1 MAVSVRDKLKAKK
14 QAYVQE
20 QIAAAAAKLFAE
32 RGYRAV
38 TIDDIASSLGYTK
51 SVVFY
56 YFKNK
61 SQLLWAIFDQIQETY
76 ASDIKAI
83 MAMNLPTEVLFR
95 EMIKRHAINNM
106 ERSDWT
112 AIYSRDDSE
121 LPESRRQII
130 KNKKKEYDNLF
141 RKVYEDGIAEGV
153 FRRMPTYVVVGGIIG
168 MCNWSH
174 QWYKKSGRFSPTEI
188 ADYYVA
194 ILADGLNTRPRSAN
208 RAGAVDGGSS
218 ARQKA

>member
-61 SQLLWAIFDQIQETY
+61 GQLLWAIFDQIQEAY

-83 MAMNLPTEVLFR
+83 MAMKLPTEFLFR

-121 LPESRRQII
+121 LPDSKRQII

-141 RKVYEDGIAEGV
+141 RKVYEDGVAEGV
-153 FRRMPTYVVVGGIIG
+153 FRRMPTYVVVGGILG

-174 QWYKKSGRFSPTEI
+174 QWYKKSGRFSAAEI

-194 ILADGLNTRPRSAN
+194 ILSDGLNTQPRSAS
-208 RAGAVDGGSS
+208 RAGDSEPPARKAV
-218 ARQKA
+218 